1 MKGKLGTDYE
11 KTQNDLDLNR
21 VLLPETREEMKKRN
35 ADKLNTIYKAVD
47 KGVDEG
53 FIPGMYWDESK
64 HGKLLSKDDIANI
77 KQWGN
82 LYGGWNS
89 GNLTDA
95 QRKAMEDYKKF
106 SGGTVPSESGENFGD
121 VTGLSNIFSSG
132 GKLWQESQGLTT
144 NLGPGATGLG
154 IIGSALAHTAKSL
167 IKGQDEGTFSNLDY
181 ARKANII
188 DNLNKE
194 YVKLPKEQQEEYKRT
209 ATMLT
214 DPSKAWNKKVYGD
227 LPTTPE
233 DWQKLQQRINI
244 MEQYYGGGQ

>member
-106 SGGTVPSESGENFGD
+106 SGGKY
-121 VTGLSNIFSSG
+121 IF
-132 GKLWQESQGLTT
+132 
-144 NLGPGATGLG
+144 
-154 IIGSALAHTAKSL
+154 
-167 IKGQDEGTFSNLDY
+167 
-181 ARKANII
+181 
-188 DNLNKE
+188 
-194 YVKLPKEQQEEYKRT
+194 
-209 ATMLT
+209 
-214 DPSKAWNKKVYGD
+214 
-227 LPTTPE
+227 
-233 DWQKLQQRINI
+233 
-244 MEQYYGGGQ
+244 